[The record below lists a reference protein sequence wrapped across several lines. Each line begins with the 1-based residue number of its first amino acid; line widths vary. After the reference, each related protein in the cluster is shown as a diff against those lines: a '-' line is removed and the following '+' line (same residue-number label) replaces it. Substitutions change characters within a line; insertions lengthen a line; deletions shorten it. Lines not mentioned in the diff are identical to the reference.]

1 MLPRRPHRGGRHPVE
16 GRREP
21 MDTTL
26 WRWDAVALATAIR
39 TGTISSREATQSVL
53 ARLEAVNPKLNAV
66 TVVLAEQALAA
77 ADLAD
82 GARRRGEPLG
92 PLHGVPVTIKE
103 NIDQAGAATA
113 NGVVAF
119 KDVIATSDSPVV
131 ASWKRAGAVV
141 IGRTNTPAFSL
152 RWHTDNDL
160 RGRTFN
166 PWHRDRTPGGSSG
179 GAAAALAAGIGPLA
193 HGNDL
198 GGSVRYPAYCCGVA
212 GIRPTLGRVA
222 AYNATVTEER
232 PVGMQLMSV
241 QGPLARRI
249 ADVRLGLAAMSA
261 RDPRDA
267 WWVPAPHDGPPV
279 ARPIRVALSVAPGG
293 GGVDARVAAAVR
305 AAGSALSEAGYA
317 VEEVEPPDVTGVAGC
332 WSAIVVNEMRHVTQ
346 PYIRR
351 YGGADINRSLDFMLA
366 GTPDVDLGGY
376 IKALGE
382 RTRHV
387 REWMM
392 FLERYPLVVG
402 PVSTELPF
410 EVGFDTT
417 TAERAEAAS
426 RAQRLL
432 VAVNLLGLPAVAV
445 PVGRAGDVPLGVQ
458 VIGSRYREDLCLDAA
473 EVIEARHGLP
483 TPIDPAP

>member
-1 MLPRRPHRGGRHPVE
+1 
-16 GRREP
+16 
-21 MDTTL
+21 MDSQL
-26 WRWDAVALATAIR
+26 WRWDAVALAAAIR
-39 TGTISSREATQSVL
+39 TGKIGSREATQSVL
-53 ARLEAVNPKLNAV
+53 GRLEAVNPKLNAV

-77 ADLAD
+77 ADRAD
-82 GARRRGEPLG
+82 AARRRGEPLG
-92 PLHGVPVTIKE
+92 LLHGVPVTIKE
-103 NIDQAGAATA
+103 NVDQEGAATS

-119 KDVIATSDSPVV
+119 KDVIATTDSPPV
-131 ASWKRAGAVV
+131 ASWKRAGAII

-152 RWHTDNDL
+152 RWHTDNEL

-179 GAAAALAAGIGPLA
+179 GAAAALAVGIAPLG

-198 GGSVRYPAYCCGVA
+198 GGSVRYPAYCCGLA
-212 GIRPTLGRVA
+212 GIRPTLGRLA
-222 AYNATVTEER
+222 AYNQTVTEER

-241 QGPLARRI
+241 QGPLARRV
-249 ADVRLGLAAMSA
+249 ADVRLGLAAMAVRDA
-261 RDPRDA
+261 RDP
-267 WWVPAPHDGPPV
+267 WWVPAPLEGPAV
-279 ARPIRVALSVAPGG
+279 ARPLRVALTTNPGG
-293 GGVDARVAAAVR
+293 LGVTPEVAAAVR
-305 AAGSALSEAGYA
+305 AAGAALAEAGYA
-317 VEEVEPPDVTGVAGC
+317 VEEVEPPDVVGAATC
-332 WSAIVVNEMRHVTQ
+332 WAAIVINEMRHVTQ
-346 PYIRR
+346 PYIRKH
-351 YGGADINRSLDFMLA
+351 GGLDINRSLDFTLA

-382 RTRHV
+382 RTKHV
-387 REWMM
+387 RDWML

-402 PVSTELPF
+402 PVSTEPPF

-417 TAERAEAAS
+417 TAKRSEEAA

-445 PVGRAGDVPLGVQ
+445 PVGHTAGIPLGVQ

-483 TPIDPAP
+483 TPIDPVP